1 MPATVTVPEG
11 STSAT
16 FPVTD
21 GPVSASSLVTLTAS
35 YSGASVTF
43 GLTVN
48 PPAVVLSSLSCNPAS
63 LTPSAGSTC
72 TVALKSAALSGGA
85 TIALKASPALVTMP
99 ATVTVPEGSTSAT
112 FPVTDGP
119 VSASSLVTLTASYSG
134 ASVTFGLTVNP
145 PAAVLSSV
153 LVNPSTIFGG
163 QSGTGTVSLTSV
175 AGIGVVVSLSS
186 SNASVA
192 SVQRWVWIPPGSSS
206 ATFPVNAGQVNAST
220 PVTLTA
226 SYSGASVTFGLTVN
240 PPAPALRS
248 VSVSPRAVVSG
259 GSGTGTVTIT
269 TAAGTGGVTVSLS
282 SSDTMVFGVPSTVT
296 IAEGANSATFPML
309 AGDVSNWSRATL
321 TASYAGVSKTFDV
334 GVYPLPG
341 TVRDPQF

>member
-1 MPATVTVPEG
+1 
-11 STSAT
+11 
-16 FPVTD
+16 
-21 GPVSASSLVTLTAS
+21 
-35 YSGASVTF
+35 
-43 GLTVN
+43 
-48 PPAVVLSSLSCNPAS
+48 
-63 LTPSAGSTC
+63 
-72 TVALKSAALSGGA
+72 
-85 TIALKASPALVTMP
+85 
-99 ATVTVPEGSTSAT
+99 
-112 FPVTDGP
+112 
-119 VSASSLVTLTASYSG
+119 
-134 ASVTFGLTVNP
+134 
-145 PAAVLSSV
+145 
-153 LVNPSTIFGG
+153 
-163 QSGTGTVSLTSV
+163 
-175 AGIGVVVSLSS
+175 
-186 SNASVA
+186 
-192 SVQRWVWIPPGSSS
+192 
-206 ATFPVNAGQVNAST
+206 
-220 PVTLTA
+220 
-226 SYSGASVTFGLTVN
+226 VTFGLTVN